1 MRKAGLLLVAIAA
14 ACSNSDNQIV
24 GAIGESSITP
34 FIEFDNVNSS
44 IAGRISLRDG
54 QGNPTG
60 AVSQVV
66 IMSDR
71 PGLCQRLQQHP
82 DYFRKPPETYIAL
95 ILFLPGDNRLGTF
108 IPGRVPG
115 DEGTASEIIGVK
127 DTTIAVAPFPAF
139 DFSGY
144 IALRDWSDAA
154 GGEAA
159 GTFSLVYGPPEQIG
173 GNYQFPFYGKFKATV
188 CPTLD
193 GALLP

>member
-1 MRKAGLLLVAIAA
+1 MRKAVFLLLAVAT
-14 ACSNSDNQIV
+14 ACNNGDNQIV

-34 FIEFDNVNSS
+34 FIEFDNINSS
-44 IAGRISLRDG
+44 IAGRISLRDA

-60 AVSQVV
+60 VVSQVV
-66 IMSDR
+66 VLSDR
-71 PGLCQRLQQHP
+71 PNLCQRLQQHP
-82 DYFRKPPETYIAL
+82 DYFRNPPETYIAL

-115 DEGTASEIIGVK
+115 DEGTTSEIIGVK
-127 DTTIAVAPFPAF
+127 DPAIAVAPFPAF

-144 IALRDWSDAA
+144 IALRDWSDAP

-159 GTFSLVYGPPEQIG
+159 GSFSLVYGPPAVIT
-173 GNYQFPFYGKFKATV
+173 GNFQFPFYGKFKSVV

-193 GALLP
+193 GTLLP